1 MTGKNKK
8 KQGFI
13 RLLELA
19 GARKYKLF
27 ASGFLAI
34 ISSVLSLAPF
44 FLIYLILVKL
54 LDPSFGPQDYGY
66 VWKLAWL
73 TVLAVLA
80 RLALG
85 YSSNL
90 LAHLAAFD
98 IIYGLRTNLA
108 KHLGSLPMGYFTGT
122 TSGEIKTT
130 VSEDVENIELFV
142 AHHIRDVVEGISL
155 PIITIAY
162 LFFVDWRMALVAL
175 ISLPIGLLLIRAM
188 MNVVEDAVRKWLDSL
203 EKMNT
208 TIVEYVRGMP
218 VIKVFNQTA
227 TSFSRFKDSVNAFR
241 DFTLLCA
248 KKQTPYWA
256 AFTVLVGAPLFFL
269 LPFGTWFYLNGSLS
283 LPKLLLC
290 LMLGSGYM
298 ILLLKFAEVG
308 GLLSRISE
316 GVRRMDR
323 IFSEPEIPAPDTP
336 KIPESY
342 DIEFR
347 NVSFSYG
354 EEEVLHEASFKA
366 KEGTVTALVGPSGA
380 GKTTIAQLLPRMWD
394 IDKGE
399 ILIGGVNIKNIPLEE
414 LMNTIGFAFQD
425 VYMFSDTVY
434 ENIRMGM
441 KNVREEDIIQAAKI
455 AHCHEFIE
463 KLPNGYD
470 TIIGEGGKV
479 HLSSGERQR
488 IALARMVLKNPPI
501 VIVDEAIASVD
512 PENEAKILDAFA
524 EIIKG
529 KTVIVIAHRLSTITD
544 ADQILVVDNGRI
556 VERGTHDGLL
566 KSGGLYKKMWDM
578 QTSAQKWAFNI
589 EGGTK
594 ND

>member
-1 MTGKNKK
+1 MTDKNKK
-8 KQGFI
+8 KEGI
-13 RLLELA
+13 MRLLELA
-19 GARKYKLF
+19 GAKKYKLF
-27 ASGFLAI
+27 TSGFLAI

-54 LDPSFGPQDYGY
+54 LNPSFGPQDYGY
-66 VWKLAWL
+66 VWKLAWI

-80 RLALG
+80 RLVFG
-85 YSSNL
+85 YLSNL

-98 IIYGLRTNLA
+98 ILYGLRTNLA
-108 KHLGSLPMGYFTGT
+108 KHLGHLPMGYFTRK
-122 TSGEIKTT
+122 TSGEIKKT

-142 AHHIRDVVEGISL
+142 AHHIRDAVEGII

-175 ISLPIGLLLIRAM
+175 IPLPIGLLLISAM
-188 MNVVEDAVRKWLDSL
+188 RNVVEDAVRKWHDSL
-203 EKMNT
+203 EKMNA

-227 TSFSRFKDSVNAFR
+227 TSFSRFKDSVNAYR
-241 DFTLLCA
+241 DFTVLCA

-298 ILLLKFAEVG
+298 IPFLKFAAVG
-308 GLLSRISE
+308 SLLSRISE

-347 NVSFSYG
+347 DVSFSYG
-354 EEEVLHEASFKA
+354 EEEVLHEVGFKA

-394 IDKGE
+394 IDKGK
-399 ILIGGVNIKNIPLEE
+399 IFIGGVNIKNIPLGE
-414 LMNTIGFAFQD
+414 LMNMIGFAFQD
-425 VYMFSDTVY
+425 VYMFSDTAY

-441 KNVREEDIIQAAKI
+441 KNVKEEDIIRAAKI

-463 KLPNGYD
+463 KLPNGYN
-470 TIIGEGGKV
+470 TVIGEGGKV
-479 HLSSGERQR
+479 HLSSGEKQR

-501 VIVDEAIASVD
+501 VIMDEAIASVD

-529 KTVIVIAHRLSTITD
+529 KTVIVIAHRLSTVTD

-556 VERGTHDGLL
+556 VERGMHDELL
-566 KSGGLYKKMWDM
+566 KLGGLYKKMWDM
-578 QTSAQKWAFNI
+578 QTSAQKWAFSI
-589 EGGTK
+589 RRH
-594 ND
+594 